1 MTSFRLASQALFFIG
16 RRPLL
21 LMLLSLAGGM
31 LLWRPWKTDAAET
44 EPATSE
50 WVAVEPR
57 LLEQRLGLVGRI
69 QPSRQETLGA
79 PFEGVIREVLA
90 REGQSVDAGQVLIRL
105 DPGKIDIQ
113 LRQAQ
118 AELLKAQREA
128 NQLRNWDSSSD
139 VFRAR
144 RAVQTARTTLE
155 NTETNL
161 RDTRMLFARGIVA
174 RMEVD
179 TMAQLVRTQQQDL
192 LAAQE
197 ELHIVE
203 TRGQGVDREI
213 VEMELVNAQ
222 ARHQALLAQR
232 DRQAVTAPFAGFVA
246 RPSVPDGGKA
256 LSVQP
261 GVLVSQGTPLLSVTG
276 REHIQVLSRVEEMDL
291 HRLRVGM
298 PVQIAGDGFAGQ
310 VLGGHIESIAVQG
323 NAMDVQGAAAYYDVV
338 ASVDA
343 SLTDLSKHVRLGM
356 SARLTVILYRNEQGI
371 AVPPDALRIDAD
383 GASYVLYRATLDAL
397 PSKIVVK
404 PGQAIAQGVEVQ
416 GLDVGYV
423 QTGYGQSR
431 ARAR

>member
-1 MTSFRLASQALFFIG
+1 MTRFRLTSQTFFAIG
-16 RRPLL
+16 RGPLALAL
-21 LMLLSLAGGM
+21 LMLAVGM
-31 LLWRPWKTDAAET
+31 LLWRPWKTDIVEVAAA
-44 EPATSE
+44 PSE
-50 WVAVEPR
+50 WVAVAPQ

-90 REGQSVDAGQVLIRL
+90 REGKAVEAGQVLMRL
-105 DPGKIDIQ
+105 DPGQIDIQ

-128 NQLRNWDSSSD
+128 NQLRNWDSSSE

-144 RAVQTARTTLE
+144 RAVQTARATLE
-155 NTETNL
+155 NTQTNL
-161 RDTRMLFARGIVA
+161 RDSRMLFARGIVA

-179 TMAQLVRTQQQDL
+179 TLAQLLSTQQQDL

-197 ELHIVE
+197 ELRTIEV
-203 TRGQGVDREI
+203 RGQGVDREI

-222 ARHQALLAQR
+222 ARYQALLAQR
-232 DRQAVTAPFAGFVA
+232 ERQAIKAPFAGFVA
-246 RPSVPDGGKA
+246 RPSVPDGGKMP
-256 LSVQP
+256 SVQP
-261 GVLVSQGTPLLSVTG
+261 GVQVSQGTPLLSVIG
-276 REHIQVLSRVEEMDL
+276 QERIQVLSRVEETDL

-310 VLGGHIESIAVQG
+310 VLGGHIESLAVQG
-323 NAMDVQGAAAYYDVV
+323 NAMDVPGAAAYYDVV

-343 SLTDLSKHVRLGM
+343 SLADLNQHVRLGM

-371 AVPPDALRIDAD
+371 AVPPDALRMDAD
-383 GASYVLYRATLDAL
+383 GTSYVLYRAALDTL
-397 PSKIVVK
+397 PSKVIVK
-404 PGQAIAQGVEVQ
+404 PGQAMAQGVEVQ
-416 GLDVGYV
+416 GLGAGYV
-423 QTGYGQSR
+423 QAGYGPPK